1 MAEMGKRAGGEV
13 MIWLAGKF
21 NNHVASLGNGLTLHV
36 QKSLD
41 PLALHRDL
49 CWEVI
54 VFGKKQENCREL
66 EEAKQFAEL
75 IAKAYLNAALRVLEG
90 K

>member
-1 MAEMGKRAGGEV
+1 

-54 VFGKKQENCREL
+54 VFGKKLQNCREL
-66 EEAKQFAEL
+66 EEAKDLAESTADKFL
-75 IAKAYLNAALRVLEG
+75 DEAKTKLHAVGILEG

>member
-1 MAEMGKRAGGEV
+1 
-13 MIWLAGKF
+13 MIWKEGRWK
-21 NNHVASLGNGLTLHV
+21 NHVANLGNGLTLIV
-36 QKSLD
+36 QYSND
-41 PLALHRDL
+41 PEGMHKDL

-54 VFGKKQENCREL
+54 VFGKKLQNCRKL

-75 IAKAYLNAALRVLEG
+75 VAKAYLNAALRVLEG

>member
-1 MAEMGKRAGGEV
+1 

-54 VFGKKQENCREL
+54 VFGKKQENQRTL
-66 EEAKQFAEL
+66 EDAKMLAETVAATYL
-75 IAKAYLNAALRVLEG
+75 DVAKKTLES
-90 K
+90 